1 MGNDSTS
8 HTQSLSISNLIN
20 NFPFVTQ
27 RNNQASVLNHI
38 CNAFNSGYK
47 YVILEA
53 PTGFGKS
60 PAAIAVALT
69 LGSSYICTSTKDLQT
84 QYSRD
89 FPYLKAAKGK
99 NNFTCLV
106 KEDFVKNNTYQCG
119 ICISDN
125 ANECYHTTVEYGPC
139 MTNESFKESGC
150 KYRPFLKDY
159 KISNKGTKNE
169 QVFIDTD
176 SKNYYQKEYSQW
188 LHLKNLK
195 EKSAW
200 KPCEYFNQ
208 LNMALTSSH
217 SIFNYSIF
225 LALLPNKKNLPEREL
240 LVLDE
245 GHLLETEIVKFRG
258 LTISKRRWKRYIRNF
273 KIIDYGYDD
282 IENWIDFLIE
292 IETKILTL
300 TGNSSFA
307 ESLAI
312 ERKVKYNY
320 CKGKVSS
327 KQDKRHNDSYN
338 RRNII
343 IHASDLFDSDEE
355 IAQKYADEENISR
368 KSAASLGDELAVDAI
383 RDTERLTRTINN
395 ILSNKKNWIVSEI
408 KKENYEVV
416 KVELKPLDTSS
427 YCKSVFEKCSKT
439 LIMSATIL
447 DHKEFC
453 RNVGL
458 NPDKVKFI
466 QVPSDFPLKH
476 RPIIPMNVAYLNY
489 NNLQSNEVKMAIAK
503 TVDNLMTLHKKEKG
517 IIHTT
522 SYEQL
527 NFIKENISQANV
539 RRLLVTDP
547 EIQRDEVIFEHTE
560 STIRPTVL
568 ISPSLHTGLDLK
580 DELSRFQI
588 ITKVPYPNTSD
599 RWTNAKRSMDTEW
612 YYWQTALKLIQAYG
626 RSVRSKDDWAK
637 TYILDSAFGYFVKK
651 NKDILPTWFI
661 QAIRGRLQ

>member
-1 MGNDSTS
+1 M
-8 HTQSLSISNLIN
+8 L
-20 NFPFVTQ
+20 
-27 RNNQASVLNHI
+27 NQI
-38 CNAFNSGYK
+38 CDAFNSGYK
-47 YVILEA
+47 YIILEA

-60 PAAIAVALT
+60 PVAITIAMT

-89 FPYLKAAKGK
+89 FPYLKVAKGK
-99 NNFTCLV
+99 NNFPCLV
-106 KEDFVKNNTYQCG
+106 KEDFIKNGMYRCG

-139 MTNESFKESGC
+139 MTNESFKDSGC
-150 KYRPFLKDY
+150 KYRSFLKDY

-169 QVFIDTD
+169 QVFIDED
-176 SKNYYQKEYSQW
+176 SRNYYQEEYSQW
-188 LHLKNLK
+188 LHLRNLK
-195 EKSAW
+195 EKNPW

-258 LTISKRRWKRYIRNF
+258 LTISKRRWKRYLHDL
-273 KIIDYGYDD
+273 KISDYGYDD

-292 IETKILTL
+292 VETKMLVL
-300 TGNSSFA
+300 TGNSSLA

-312 ERKVKYNY
+312 ERKIKYNY
-320 CKGKVSS
+320 WRGKVSS
-327 KQDKRHNDSYN
+327 KKGDKKNNNSYN
-338 RRNII
+338 RKKIVS
-343 IHASDLFDSDEE
+343 ASDLFDSDEE
-355 IAQKYADEENISR
+355 IAQKYADDESISR
-368 KSAASLGDELAVDAI
+368 KSAANLGDELAIDAV

-395 ILSNKKNWIVSEI
+395 ILANQKNWIISEI

-416 KVELKPLDTSS
+416 KVELKPLDVST
-427 YCKSVFEKCSKT
+427 YCKALLDKCSKS

-447 DHKEFC
+447 NYKAFC

-458 NPDKVKFI
+458 NPDEVKFI
-466 QVPSDFPLKH
+466 QIPSDFPLER
-476 RPIIPMNVAYLNY
+476 RPIIPLNVAYLNY
-489 NNLQSNEVKMAIAK
+489 NNLQSNEVKLAIAK
-503 TVDNLMTLHKKEKG
+503 IVDNLMSLHKNDKG

-527 NFIKENISQANV
+527 NFIKENISGTNA

-547 EIQRDEVIFEHTE
+547 EIQRDDVIFEHTK
-560 STIRPTVL
+560 STTKPTVL

-580 DELSRFQI
+580 NELSRFQI
-588 ITKVPYPNTSD
+588 ITKVPYPNKSD
-599 RWTNAKRSMDTEW
+599 KWTNAKREVDAEW

-651 NKDILPTWFI
+651 NKDKLPSWFI
-661 QAIRGRLQ
+661 QAIKGRL